1 MLHLDIIVT
10 GKVQGVFYRATAKK
24 VADEIGIHG
33 FVQNE
38 PDGSVFIAAEAAPE
52 KMEQFLA
59 WCRRG
64 PQHALVTA
72 VHTQEGTIK
81 GYRAFEVRRRSS

>member
-1 MLHLDIIVT
+1 MQHLDIIVT
-10 GKVQGVFYRATAKK
+10 GKVQGVFFRATAKK

-38 PDGSVFIAAEAAPE
+38 PDGNVFIAAEAEPE
-52 KMEQFLA
+52 KMEQFLS

-64 PQHALVTA
+64 PQHAHVTGIQ
-72 VHTQEGTIK
+72 VQEGLVK
-81 GYRAFEVRRRSS
+81 DYKAFEVRRRG